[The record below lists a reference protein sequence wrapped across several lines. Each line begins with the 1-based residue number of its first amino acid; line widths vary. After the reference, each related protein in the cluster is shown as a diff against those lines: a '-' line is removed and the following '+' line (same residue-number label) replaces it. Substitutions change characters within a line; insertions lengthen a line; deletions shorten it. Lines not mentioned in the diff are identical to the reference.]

1 MELVF
6 NNFISVLHLYAKIR
20 LSSNKKHLL
29 STRVGISAYDASIIN
44 ISKFINDIINN
55 KSGADITQEINV
67 LQGFV
72 GLHYAYAFGSLV
84 GINLM
89 GQYTY
94 GDLFQYGKSGGF
106 GSGSVALDIN
116 LYRKTRIPLG
126 LSVAYANAY
135 FPDYSAAQFNN
146 ISLVNAK
153 IAYTGSDRFINSI
166 DAGAFTTPYQLGRI
180 AEGSKVETRIINLAI
195 KLLIYFN

>member
-116 LYRKTRIPLG
+116 LYPKTRIPIG
-126 LSVAYANAY
+126 LSMAYAYAIM
-135 FPDYSAAQFNN
+135 PDYSAAQFNN
-146 ISLVNAK
+146 TSLVNAK
-153 IAYTGSDRFINSI
+153 LAYTGSDSFIISL
-166 DAGAFTTPYQLGRI
+166 DASSFTTPYLLGRI
-180 AEGSKVETRIINLAI
+180 PEDSKAETRVVNLEINV
-195 KLLIYFN
+195 LIYFN